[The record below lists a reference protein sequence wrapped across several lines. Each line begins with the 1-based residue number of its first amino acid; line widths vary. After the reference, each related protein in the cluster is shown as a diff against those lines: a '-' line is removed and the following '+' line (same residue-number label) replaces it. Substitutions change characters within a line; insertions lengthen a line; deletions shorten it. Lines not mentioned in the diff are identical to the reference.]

1 MKNLLIILSITI
13 VIGNSYSQNLK
24 FGLKGGINS
33 TSLIGSDA
41 DNLEGRFNYHAGVVF
56 NINVNEN
63 FSIQPEAVYSSQGF
77 EDDLNG
83 ILVDGQ
89 LDYINVPILIDY
101 KIISNLSI
109 QGGPQI
115 GILTVDE
122 AEPENLASMDI
133 GAETVDISG
142 VFGAQYITPIDVFV
156 QARYAIGLTDVVDG
170 LNGKNSVLSLSLGYF
185 F

>member
-1 MKNLLIILSITI
+1 M
-13 VIGNSYSQNLK
+13 
-24 FGLKGGINS
+24 
-33 TSLIGSDA
+33 
-41 DNLEGRFNYHAGVVF
+41 
-56 NINVNEN
+56 
-63 FSIQPEAVYSSQGF
+63 
-77 EDDLNG
+77 
-83 ILVDGQ
+83 
-89 LDYINVPILIDY
+89 
-101 KIISNLSI
+101 SI

-156 QARYAIGLTDVVDG
+156 QARYAIGLTEVVDG